1 MQGFYYVRTNGRQE
15 REFLVKMLRSIGFSI
30 EKDSRNLT
38 EQDILEDILPF
49 RVNMV
54 SKEYGIMGNVTCA
67 AAAAS
72 SKVLTEYDDF
82 LQNNAEKFM
91 F

>member
-1 MQGFYYVRTNGRQE
+1 MQGFYYVRTHDRQE
-15 REFLVKMLRSIGFSI
+15 REFLVKMLRNNGYSI

-54 SKEYGIMGNVTCA
+54 SKEYGIMGNITCA

-72 SKVLTEYDDF
+72 SKVLMECDEF
-82 LQNNAEKFM
+82 LHHNVEKFM

>member
-1 MQGFYYVRTNGRQE
+1 
-15 REFLVKMLRSIGFSI
+15 MLRNNGYSL

-54 SKEYGIMGNVTCA
+54 SKEYDIMGNVTCA

-72 SKVLTEYDDF
+72 SKALTEYDDF

>member
-1 MQGFYYVRTNGRQE
+1 MQGFYYVRTHDRQE
-15 REFLVKMLRSIGFSI
+15 REFLVKMLRNNGYSI

-38 EQDILEDILPF
+38 EQDILEDTLPF
-49 RVNMV
+49 RVNMI